1 MLVKTLYSKQKY
13 HRNIKLVT
21 TNERRNKLASEPNYH
36 STEYISK
43 DLLVMEMRKTEV
55 RMNKPIYLDQAIVD
69 LSKTLMF
76 EVWYDYI
83 KPKFGDKAKL
93 RYMDTDS
100 FVMYIETEDFYKDI
114 SVDVDRWFDTSNFN
128 ESDNRPLEIRK
139 NKKGVGKFKD
149 ELGGKILTEF
159 CALRAKAYA
168 YKLDDD
174 TEKKKAKGTKKC
186 IVKREIIFKSYLD
199 ALFNDEV
206 IIKSQQRF
214 RSDHHKVYT
223 EEINKIALSSNDDKR
238 TQTFDKVTTYP
249 YGTNIFMTC
258 ENEML
263 SKNKFSDKLNNESQ
277 VLRIK
282 SQELRN
288 DAQSLRNESQEL
300 RNELKELRNKSQELR
315 NKFQVL
321 RNEAEVLRN
330 ESQKPRNKPLPARNE
345 SKVLR
350 NKSQKLRN
358 EAQIIRNESL
368 LVRNELHELGSKS
381 QELRNKSQVLR
392 NEAQVLRNEAQIHK
406 NKSWIHKKKSQVL
419 REKLQDIR
427 SEARAIRNE
436 SFLATRKSENL
447 RSEAEAIRISSEV
460 LRLEA
465 QALRSILFKSDE
477 KICMPLIERN
487 ITFDDLEDALDTTS

>member
-1 MLVKTLYSKQKY
+1 MLVKTLYSKQKN
-13 HRNIKLVT
+13 HRNIKVVT

-43 DLLVMEMRKTEV
+43 DLLVTEMRKTEV
-55 RMNKPIYLDQAIVD
+55 RMNKPIYLDQAILD

-76 EVWYDYI
+76 EFWYDYI

-93 RYMDTDS
+93 CFMDTDS
-100 FVMYIETEDFYKDI
+100 FVTYIETEDFYKDI
-114 SVDVDRWFDTSNFN
+114 SVDVDRWFNTSNFN
-128 ESDNRPLEIRK
+128 EIDNRPLEIGK
-139 NKKGVGKFKD
+139 NKKVVGKFKD

-159 CALRAKAYA
+159 WALRAKAYA

-223 EEINKIALSSNDDKR
+223 EEINKIALRSNDDKR

-249 YGTNIFMTC
+249 YGTNIFMIC

-263 SKNKFSDKLNNESQ
+263 SKNIFSDKLNNESQ

-282 SQELRN
+282 SPELRN

-315 NKFQVL
+315 NKSQVL

-330 ESQKPRNKPLPARNE
+330 ESQKPKNKPLPARNE
-345 SKVLR
+345 SKLLR

-368 LVRNELHELGSKS
+368 LVRNELYELRNKS

-406 NKSWIHKKKSQVL
+406 NESWIHKKKSQVL
-419 REKLQDIR
+419 REKLQNIR

-436 SFLATRKSENL
+436 SFLATRESENL

-465 QALRSILFKSDE
+465 QAYCLSLMK
-477 KICMPLIERN
+477 KYACL
-487 ITFDDLEDALDTTS
+487 